1 MGIFERIKTQIF
13 GKDGGPFGD
22 NYLGKK
28 KEAPAPAPAPAP
40 TQQHAPAPAP
50 AVRTAPAP
58 TAPAAPAAPQPVDP
72 MVAIERIAQQKGNP
86 PLNWRTSIVDL
97 MKLLDLD
104 SSLDN
109 RKELAT
115 ELGYTGAK
123 DGSAEM
129 NIWLHRAVLQE
140 LGKAGGQVPGNLK
153 D

>member
-1 MGIFERIKTQIF
+1 MSIFSKIKSAIF
-13 GKDGGPFGD
+13 GEHGPLGSGHFGTP
-22 NYLGKK
+22 KAAPAS
-28 KEAPAPAPAPAP
+28 APAPAPQTTAAQPAP
-40 TQQHAPAPAP
+40 TPA
-50 AVRTAPAP
+50 AP
-58 TAPAAPAAPQPVDP
+58 TPQAAPAAPAQAVD
-72 MVAIERIAQQKGNP
+72 VEAVLSGIASKRGSD
-86 PLNWRTSIVDL
+86 LNWRTSIVDL

-129 NIWLHRAVLQE
+129 NMWLIKAVMRE
-140 LGKAGGQVPGNLK
+140 LEKNGGTVPANLK

>member
-1 MGIFERIKTQIF
+1 MSIF
-13 GKDGGPFGD
+13 GKIKSAIFGQAGPLGGQFG
-22 NYLGKK
+22 GKQS
-28 KEAPAPAPAPAP
+28 PAPEQQPQTTATQPTAQPTASPSPAPP
-40 TQQHAPAPAP
+40 PSPA
-50 AVRTAPAP
+50 
-58 TAPAAPAAPQPVDP
+58 QPVD
-72 MVAIERIAQQKGNP
+72 VEAVLTGLAEQRSRTN
-86 PLNWRTSIVDL
+86 LNWRTSIVDL

-129 NIWLHRAVLQE
+129 NMWLIKAVMRE
-140 LGKAGGQVPGNLK
+140 LDKNGGLVPAKLK

>member
-1 MGIFERIKTQIF
+1 MSIFSKIKSAIF
-13 GKDGGPFGD
+13 GEKGPLGSGHFGTPKAD
-22 NYLGKK
+22 A
-28 KEAPAPAPAPAP
+28 APAPAPQTTAAQPAP
-40 TQQHAPAPAP
+40 T
-50 AVRTAPAP
+50 TAAP
-58 TAPAAPAAPQPVDP
+58 TPQAAPAAPAQAVD
-72 MVAIERIAQQKGNP
+72 VEAVLSGIAAKKGVD
-86 PLNWRTSIVDL
+86 LSWRTSIVDL

-129 NIWLHRAVLQE
+129 NMWLIKAVMRE
-140 LGKAGGQVPGNLK
+140 LEKNGGTVPAKLK

>member
-1 MGIFERIKTQIF
+1 MSIFSKIKSAIF
-13 GKDGGPFGD
+13 GEKGPLGGGHFGTP
-22 NYLGKK
+22 KA
-28 KEAPAPAPAPAP
+28 APAPAPQTTAAQPTPIPTSAAP
-40 TQQHAPAPAP
+40 TPQA
-50 AVRTAPAP
+50 
-58 TAPAAPAAPQPVDP
+58 APAAPAQAVD
-72 MVAIERIAQQKGNP
+72 VEAVLSGIASKKGSD
-86 PLNWRTSIVDL
+86 LNWRTSIVDL

-129 NIWLHRAVLQE
+129 NMWLIKAVMRE
-140 LGKAGGQVPGNLK
+140 LAKNGGTVPANLK

>member
-22 NYLGKK
+22 SYFGQKK
-28 KEAPAPAPAPAP
+28 DTPAPQPTPTPAPAQHSPAPG
-40 TQQHAPAPAP
+40 
-50 AVRTAPAP
+50 APAP
-58 TAPAAPAAPQPVDP
+58 TAPAAPAVPAAPQPVDP
-72 MVAIERIAQQKGNP
+72 MTAIERIAQQKGNP
-86 PLNWRTSIVDL
+86 ALNWRTSIVDL

-140 LGKAGGQVPGNLK
+140 LGKAGGQVPGSLK